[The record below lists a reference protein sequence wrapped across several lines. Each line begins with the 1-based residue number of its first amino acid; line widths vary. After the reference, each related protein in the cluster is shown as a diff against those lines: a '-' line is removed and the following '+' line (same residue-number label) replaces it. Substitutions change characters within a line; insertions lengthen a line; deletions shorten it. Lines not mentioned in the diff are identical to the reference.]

1 MASFEVEIDSEFI
14 KEITRLG
21 DRSEVI
27 TRLMLDDAGQ
37 ILADTLEAE
46 IRLKHKA
53 SGELAD
59 SIVVQEYQDKRGNWV
74 AFAHPEGRSKKLMRQ
89 GKVYKRSKSGTKT
102 SGKALYNA
110 DKLFWIE
117 MGTSRQPAQPFIER
131 MCRAVEGKIMANMQ
145 AIFDREVGG
154 K

>member
-1 MASFEVEIDSEFI
+1 VASFEVEIDSEFI

>member
-1 MASFEVEIDSEFI
+1 MASFDVNIDAEFI
-14 KEITRLG
+14 KQVTRLG
-21 DRSEVI
+21 ERSEVI
-27 TRLMLDDAGQ
+27 CRMMLDDAGQ
-37 ILADTLEAE
+37 IMGDSLEAE
-46 IRLKHKA
+46 IRLKHKD

-59 SIVVQEYQDKRGNWV
+59 SIVVQEYQDKRGNWT
-74 AFAHPEGRSKKLMRQ
+74 AFAYPEGRAKKLMRQ

-131 MCRAVEGKIMANMQ
+131 MCRRIEGKIMANMQ
-145 AIFDREVGG
+145 AIFDREVG
-154 K
+154 KE

>member
-1 MASFEVEIDSEFI
+1 MASFRVEVDSEFI

-21 DRSEVI
+21 ERSESI
-27 TRLMLDDAGQ
+27 ARLMLDDGGQ
-37 ILADTLEAE
+37 IMGDALESE
-46 IRLKHKA
+46 LRLKHRA

-59 SIVVQEYQDKRGNWV
+59 SIVVQEYQDKAGSWV
-74 AFAHPEGRSKKLMRQ
+74 VFAHPEGRSKKLMRQ

-102 SGKALYNA
+102 GGKALYNA

-131 MCRAVEGKIMANMQ
+131 MCRTVEGKIMANMQ
-145 AIFDREVGG
+145 AIFDREVG

>member
-21 DRSEVI
+21 ERSE
-27 TRLMLDDAGQ
+27 TLARMMLDDAGQ

-46 IRLKHKA
+46 IRTKHKD

-59 SIVVQEYQDKRGNWV
+59 SIVVQEYQDKRGSWV

-102 SGKALYNA
+102 GGKALYNA

-117 MGTSRQPAQPFIER
+117 IGTSRQPAKPFIER
-131 MCRAVEGKIMANMQ
+131 MCRAIEGKIMANMQ
-145 AIFDREVGG
+145 AIFDREVG

>member
-145 AIFDREVGG
+145 AIFDREVG